1 MARNYRNSRK
11 NKKKWPKDPN
21 KLLPGKNK
29 RGRPSVEEV
38 MQKYGSQIDSKI
50 KSSGYSKGS
59 KEDYSKSYQTFKKEM
74 APNLNRYEKWC
85 KSLGNAIKLKVSDKD
100 KKNMQKHLTT
110 AHLDVEPWQALGLS
124 VMSFVGVFFL
134 GLIISVAI
142 TLIKGGFD
150 NFPILFFF
158 LVIFGS
164 VFLFYFV
171 KKYPERLANKWRL
184 KASSQMVPAI
194 LYVVVYMRHT
204 PNLEKAIGFA
214 ADHLQ
219 YPLSLDLKKVFY
231 NVQVGKFSTIK
242 ESLDNY
248 LEFWR
253 EHSTEFIE
261 AFHLIESSLFE
272 PDEARRI
279 STLEKSLKVV
289 LDGVYEKMMKFT
301 HEVKAPLTNVYM
313 LAVMLPVLG
322 IALIPLASAMVGGL
336 IKASHVFI
344 LYNLLIPFVAFF
356 MLDNIMLERPGGHGQ
371 SKLLEKNPHYFKYKS
386 KKPYIKAF
394 WICLPLLLIAF
405 IPLIFQFTPLPD
417 AIGLQ
422 KDYTLKEMGLGDS
435 EAMFFDFKEVQGQ
448 GIKGPFGVGAVLL
461 SIFLPLSIA
470 LFFSISYKMKTKEL
484 IKERQITEQLE
495 NEFNNSLFQLGNRL
509 GNGVPVEIAF
519 GKVANST
526 QGLRTS
532 EFFNKVNYNI
542 RQLGMGVKKAIFHPK
557 RGALVSYP
565 SDLISTSM
573 RILIESSKKGLKN
586 AARSL
591 MSISEYAKK
600 INKITQKLKDLLAST
615 ISDMK
620 SNMTF
625 LAPLLSGIVVGLAT
639 MIVAILNKLNLSQ
652 LQEGGAGSALG
663 VGSFSSLLQIFQLEE
678 VIPPYYL
685 QIAIGIYLIEIIF
698 ILTSTLVTI
707 DSGQDKLQTKYKT
720 GLNLQ
725 KGIGL
730 YVAAALIAII
740 VLFVLSNVVLGGL

>member
-1 MARNYRNSRK
+1 MKTS
-11 NKKKWPKDPN
+11 
-21 KLLPGKNK
+21 G
-29 RGRPSVEEV
+29 G
-38 MQKYGSQIDSKI
+38 
-50 KSSGYSKGS
+50 SSGAGGGLGGSGGKGS
-59 KEDYSKSYQTFKKEM
+59 DYSKSYQQFKEEM
-74 APNLNRYEKWC
+74 APDLSRYEKLC
-85 KSLGNAIKLKVSDKD
+85 KSLGNAIKLKVSEKD
-100 KKNMQKHLTT
+100 KKEMQKHLTT

-124 VMSFVGVFFL
+124 VISFVAVFFL
-134 GLIISVAI
+134 GLIVSVAI
-142 TLIKGGFD
+142 TLIKGGFN

-158 LVIFGS
+158 LMIFGS
-164 VFLFYFV
+164 VFLFYYM
-171 KKYPERLANKWRL
+171 KKYPERLANQWRL

-214 ADHLQ
+214 AEHLQ

-231 NVQVGKFSTIK
+231 NVQVGNFSTIK

-253 EHSTEFIE
+253 GHSTEFIE

-272 PDEARRI
+272 PDESRRI

-301 HEVKAPLTNVYM
+301 HNVKAPLTNVYM

-336 IKASHVFI
+336 IKSVHVFI
-344 LYNLLIPFVAFF
+344 LYNMLIPFIAFF
-356 MLDNIMLERPGGHGQ
+356 MLDKIMMDRPGGHGQ
-371 SKLLEKNPHYFKYKS
+371 SKLLERNPHYFKYKS
-386 KKPYIKAF
+386 NKPYFKAF

-417 AIGLQ
+417 ALGLQ
-422 KDYTLKEMGLGDS
+422 KDYSISQLGLGDS
-435 EAMFFDFKEVQGQ
+435 EAMFFDFKQVEGE
-448 GIKGPFGVGAVLL
+448 GIKGPFGIGAVLL
-461 SIFLPLSIA
+461 GIFFPLSVA
-470 LFFSISYKMKTKEL
+470 LFFSITFRIKTKKL
-484 IKERQITEQLE
+484 IKERQATEQLE
-495 NEFNNSLFQLGNRL
+495 KEFNNSLFQLGNRL
-509 GNGVPVEIAF
+509 GNGVPVELAF
-519 GKVANST
+519 GKVAQST

-565 SDLISTSM
+565 SDLIATSM

-586 AARSL
+586 AARGL
-591 MSISEYAKK
+591 ISISEYAKR
-600 INKITQKLKDLLAST
+600 INKITARLKDLLAST

-625 LAPLLSGIVVGLAT
+625 LAPLLSGIVVGLAA
-639 MIVAILNKLNLSQ
+639 MITSILNKLNLSQ
-652 LQEGGAGSALG
+652 IGEGGGGGALG
-663 VGSFSSLLQIFQLEE
+663 VGNLGTLLNIFQLEQM
-678 VIPPYYL
+678 IPPYYL
-685 QIAIGIYLIEIIF
+685 QFAIGIYLIEIIF
-698 ILTSTLVTI
+698 ILTGTLVTI
-707 DSGQDKLQTKYKT
+707 DAGQDKLQKTYKT

-730 YVAAALIAII
+730 YVATALIATII
-740 VLFVLSNVVLGGL
+740 LFVLSTVVLGGLGG